1 MTADYTS
8 IWQVRDKSFI
18 YPLKPLKMGQRK
30 HLYVIGHRGAAGLA
44 PENTLAAVKK
54 AVEIGVDAVELD
66 VQLSAD
72 GRVVVYHDF
81 CLKPEIT
88 RTSEGVWLEGLKG
101 RPIKDL
107 TLPELKTYDVGRLKS
122 DRTYAKLYPDQKPV
136 DGERIP
142 TLGEVIWLLKHL
154 KDDKTGL
161 WIEIKSSPTEPEISQ
176 SPEAIADAV
185 VKLLWEEGVTKR
197 AMILSFD
204 WRALV
209 YVQKTAP
216 EIPTAYLSPAGMR
229 WKRGRS
235 VQMEVSPWTAGID
248 SDGFNGSLPRAVKA
262 AGGRCWA
269 PNHKTMTTRLV
280 QEAHRLGLQVFVWT
294 PDSRHQ
300 MLRFMDMDVD
310 GIMTNRPDI
319 LRSILKG
326 SRRF

>member
-1 MTADYTS
+1 
-8 IWQVRDKSFI
+8 
-18 YPLKPLKMGQRK
+18 MGQRK

-81 CLKPEIT
+81 CLKSEIT

-185 VKLLWEEGVTKR
+185 VKLLWEEGVTGR

-319 LRSILKG
+319 LRSILRG